1 MDFLLHVKP
10 RISKIKTLKGKIIFP
25 MPMQTSMSM
34 LMAIFRNDP
43 GKTTVNYSGKN
54 IQMQTIES
62 EHYSQGFEWYLH
74 LISLKL
80 ENKSEVGEQHC
91 AFGFSYRLLI
101 CFSLFTIFFMLTFCT
116 CCTKNCFVLQKK
128 TGCVNKKNI
137 PHGS

>member
-1 MDFLLHVKP
+1 MDFLFHVKP

-43 GKTTVNYSGKN
+43 GKTTVNYLRKN

-80 ENKSEVGEQHC
+80 ENKPEVGEQHC

-137 PHGS
+137 LHGS